1 MSTIGD
7 RIKLKRKEL
16 GLTQAELGAK
26 INVTDRAV
34 SKWEQNEGNPDMS
47 LIADLA
53 KVLGVTLDY
62 LILGKEP
69 EEKIIIKT
77 PKEMLIETDD
87 PAYLEK
93 VNDLTFSDLYKNQL
107 VNVFTFLVDG
117 GKINYYYG
125 GRRRSNDYVTEILY
139 LCLIS
144 NR

>member
-69 EEKIIIKT
+69 EERIIIKT

-93 VNDLTFSDLYKNQL
+93 VNDLTFQIYIR
-107 VNVFTFLVDG
+107 
-117 GKINYYYG
+117 IN
-125 GRRRSNDYVTEILY
+125 
-139 LCLIS
+139 
-144 NR
+144 

>member
-47 LIADLA
+47 LIANLA

-69 EEKIIIKT
+69 EEKIIIKN
-77 PKEMLIETDD
+77 
-87 PAYLEK
+87 EK
-93 VNDLTFSDLYKNQL
+93 
-107 VNVFTFLVDG
+107 
-117 GKINYYYG
+117 
-125 GRRRSNDYVTEILY
+125 ILG
-139 LCLIS
+139 
-144 NR
+144 